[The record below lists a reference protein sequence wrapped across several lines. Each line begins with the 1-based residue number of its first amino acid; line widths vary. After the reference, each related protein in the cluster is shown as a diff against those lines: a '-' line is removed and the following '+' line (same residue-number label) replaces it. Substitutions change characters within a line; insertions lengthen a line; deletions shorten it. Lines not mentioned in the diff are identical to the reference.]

1 MDRGRAVKLLRR
13 GRREA
18 GNRYRKWLL
27 DRHLPSVPPEAIAPL
42 CKTEDVILL
51 CSRLIP
57 YFDGKIYVQELA
69 FAHEM
74 AARQRPFALCFDP
87 SILFEKSVVW
97 FLPSRLVSPH
107 LWDYSR
113 QIREF
118 AAGLERQGNRLLC
131 SSAEV
136 LFWENKGTMHRKF
149 DELGVPTP
157 QTTILTAENRKSAVY
172 DIEPVL
178 IKEEH
183 SAGSTGIFYF
193 SSATE
198 ARDFVMKYPFRPRE
212 SMIMQAVVQ
221 NATRDLRLTMVGDR
235 IIESATY
242 WRTKTSEALSKPE
255 WTTTAT
261 THNSLVEHGNI
272 PEPVV
277 SFAATLLRKL
287 GIRTAGIDL
296 IWADDDVSGAPLVL
310 ELSPYYQPNP
320 PKPSRYDHWSYKQ
333 YKERPYAE
341 DGYLLRQHDV
351 FRVIAGE
358 ILDQGLY

>member
-1 MDRGRAVKLLRR
+1 MDRRHAMKLVHTT
-13 GRREA
+13 RREA
-18 GNRYRKWLL
+18 GDRYRKWLI
-27 DRHLPSVPPEAIAPL
+27 DRYLPSVPLGAIAPL
-42 CKTEDVILL
+42 RDTRDVILL
-51 CSRLIP
+51 CSRLVRDFEP
-57 YFDGKIYVQELA
+57 KIYVQELA

-74 AARQRPFALCFDP
+74 AARQKPFALCVDP
-87 SILFEKSVVW
+87 SILFDKSVVW
-97 FLPSRLVSPH
+97 FLPSRLVRPR

-131 SSAEV
+131 SSAEL
-136 LFWENKGTMHRKF
+136 LFWENKSAMHRKF

-157 QTTILTAENRKSAVY
+157 QTTMLTAENYRSAVY

-183 SAGSTGIFYF
+183 SAGSTGIYHF

-198 ARDFVMKYPFRPRE
+198 ARDFVMKYPFRPWE
-212 SMIMQAVVQ
+212 SLIMQAVVR

-235 IIESATY
+235 VIESATY

-261 THNSLVEHGNI
+261 THNSLVDHGNI
-272 PEPVV
+272 PESAV
-277 SFAATLLRKL
+277 SFAATVLRKL
-287 GIRTAGIDL
+287 GLRTAGIDL

-320 PKPSRYDHWSYKQ
+320 PKPSRYDNWSYKQ
-333 YKERPYAE
+333 YKEKPYVE
-341 DGYLLRQHDV
+341 DGYLLRQHHV
-351 FRVIAGE
+351 FREIAGE